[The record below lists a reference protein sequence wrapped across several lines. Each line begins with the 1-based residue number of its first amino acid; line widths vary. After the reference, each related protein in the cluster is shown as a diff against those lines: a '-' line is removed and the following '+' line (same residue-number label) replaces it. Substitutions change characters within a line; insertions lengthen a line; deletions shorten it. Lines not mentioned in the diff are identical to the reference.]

1 MGGTSSTLAERGTP
15 QAPGVPVKHP
25 VANARLIGLIA
36 LVATLLLAPSTW
48 AEGGLVA
55 SKAEVTAKTT
65 LFEAYSSS
73 YAVVIGIDNYQHFTK
88 LSGAARDA
96 RAMAGELSRRGFEV
110 ITLVNEEAT
119 RRGILRALQVDLPK
133 RVGPQDRVLIYFA
146 GHGISQGEG
155 AAAMGYLMPVEASP
169 EAPSVD
175 GIDMESL
182 QRVLATQYKAKHILY
197 VADACYSGLALS
209 TRGAGLSSDST
220 NYLKQIV
227 SRPVKL
233 AFAAGAAGEEAH
245 EWRGHGLF
253 TYHFLEGLRGAADRD
268 ADGLITSAELWPYLQ
283 REVTSVSARKGWS
296 QTPQYGRSGEGE
308 FVFFA
313 PGGTPS
319 AQPAVAVAPRQ
330 QVARGAAGVVLRN
343 QSAASEQSNLGPW
356 TVTGAGVAAAAVGAG
371 LAVLG
376 YGQRDD
382 LSGRLG
388 DPGGTVAGLSLSEAE
403 RLQSKANDNI
413 MMGNVLL
420 GVGAAAAAA
429 GITWWLVGED
439 EESSGS
445 ALAGHESARA
455 SWQLQWAGSG
465 LSLRSRF

>member
-1 MGGTSSTLAERGTP
+1 MKT
-15 QAPGVPVKHP
+15 P
-25 VANARLIGLIA
+25 VATTRLMTLMTLMAI
-36 LVATLLLAPSTW
+36 LVLVVPSAW
-48 AEGGLVA
+48 AQGGLVA
-55 SKAEVTAKTT
+55 SKAEVKAKTS
-65 LFEAYSSS
+65 LFEAYSAS

-96 RAMAGELSRRGFEV
+96 QAMAGELSRRGFEV

-169 EAPSVD
+169 DAPSVD

-209 TRGAGLSSDST
+209 TRGAGLSQDSA

-268 ADGLITSAELWPYLQ
+268 GDGLITSAELWPYLQ

-308 FVFFA
+308 FVFFT
-313 PGGTPS
+313 PGGTSPR
-319 AQPAVAVAPRQ
+319 AQPTVAAAPVQ

-388 DPGGTVAGLSLSEAE
+388 DPGGTVQGLSLSEAE

-429 GITWWLVGED
+429 GITWWLVGDD

-465 LSLRSRF
+465 VSLRSRF

>member
-1 MGGTSSTLAERGTP
+1 M
-15 QAPGVPVKHP
+15 
-25 VANARLIGLIA
+25 IGA
-36 LVATLLLAPSTW
+36 LGL
-48 AEGGLVA
+48 LVA
-55 SKAEVTAKTT
+55 SSALAAGGPLVPSKALVERKTT
-65 LFEAYSSS
+65 VFEAYASS
-73 YAVVIGIDNYQHFTK
+73 YAVVIGIDQYQRFTK

-96 RAMAGELSRRGFEV
+96 RAMASELGKRGFEV
-110 ITLVNEEAT
+110 ITLIDEQAT

-155 AAAMGYLMPVEASP
+155 ASAMGYLMPVEASP
-169 EAPSVD
+169 EAPSID

-209 TRGAGLSSDST
+209 TRGASLSRESE

-283 REVTSVSARKGWS
+283 REVTAVSARKGWS

-313 PGGTPS
+313 PGRASRPVASPES
-319 AQPAVAVAPRQ
+319 AEALAVAPPM
-330 QVARGAAGVVLRN
+330 GVRR
-343 QSAASEQSNLGPW
+343 SAAPTVGWEQMAPW
-356 TVTGAGVAAAAVGAG
+356 TITGAG
-371 LAVLG
+371 LAAAAAGAGIAALG

-382 LSGRLG
+382 LRGRLG
-388 DPGGTVAGLSLSEAE
+388 DPSETVQGLSRSEAE
-403 RLQSKANDNI
+403 TLQSEANDNI
-413 MMGNVLL
+413 LVGNVLL
-420 GVGAAAAAA
+420 GVGAAAMAA
-429 GITWWLVGED
+429 GLTWAWMGDDEPTGVSAVAQESGREPWLLRWTG
-439 EESSGS
+439 
-445 ALAGHESARA
+445 A
-455 SWQLQWAGSG
+455 G
-465 LSLRSRF
+465 LSLGRRF

>member
-1 MGGTSSTLAERGTP
+1 MKNPLATTRLMLLMTLTAITVAV
-15 QAPGVPVKHP
+15 APG
-25 VANARLIGLIA
+25 AWGQ
-36 LVATLLLAPSTW
+36 
-48 AEGGLVA
+48 GGLVA
-55 SKAEVTAKTT
+55 SKAEVQGTT
-65 LFEAYSSS
+65 SLFEAYSSS

-96 RAMAGELSRRGFEV
+96 EAMAGELSKRGFEV
-110 ITLVNEEAT
+110 ITLLNEQAT

-133 RVGPQDRVLIYFA
+133 RVGPEDRVLIYFA

-209 TRGAGLSSDST
+209 TRGAGLSSET
-220 NYLKQIV
+220 ENYLKQIV
-227 SRPVKL
+227 ARPVKL

-283 REVTSVSARKGWS
+283 REVTAVSARKGWS

-313 PGGTPS
+313 PGGAPR
-319 AQPAVAVAPRQ
+319 AQSAVATAPRPE
-330 QVARGAAGVVLRN
+330 VARGAPGGVLRGRTGPRGP
-343 QSAASEQSNLGPW
+343 SNLGPW
-356 TVTGAGVAAAAVGAG
+356 TVTGVGVAAAAVGAG

-376 YGQRDD
+376 YGKRDD
-382 LSGRLG
+382 LRARLG
-388 DPGGTVAGLSLSEAE
+388 DPGELVQGLSLSEAE
-403 RLQSKANDNI
+403 RLQGEANDTI
-413 MMGNVLL
+413 MMGNVFL

-429 GITWWLVGED
+429 GVTWWFLGND
-439 EESSGS
+439 EGSSGS
-445 ALAGHESARA
+445 GLAGQDPTGPTWELH
-455 SWQLQWAGSG
+455 WAGSRM
-465 LSLRSRF
+465 SLRSRF